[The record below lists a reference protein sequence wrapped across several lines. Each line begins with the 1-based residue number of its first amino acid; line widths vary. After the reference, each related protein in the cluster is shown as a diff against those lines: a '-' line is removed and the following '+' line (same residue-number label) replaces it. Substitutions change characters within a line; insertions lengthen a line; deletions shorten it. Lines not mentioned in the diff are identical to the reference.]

1 LHIDVF
7 LLAKTMKKL
16 KAITLILI
24 TVTALS
30 ASAIVAAQTRYVT
43 DDFKVMLRTGP
54 SVQNKIVDSLNS
66 GTRLEVLRED
76 AGNGHSQVQTSSGKI
91 GYVLTRFLSDNRSAR
106 SRLKYLEGQL
116 KQLRSKPG
124 ELQTLLATS
133 QDENQQLIAQNTQ
146 LTNQYTAASQELAQI
161 KAVSADAVNLSQRSA
176 KLETEVQ
183 QLLLQLDDIRIQNEV
198 LKDQSAKRW
207 FVLGVGAILVG
218 LLLGWI
224 LSIARRP
231 RRQSW
236 GA

>member
-1 LHIDVF
+1 MNNKSI
-7 LLAKTMKKL
+7 A
-16 KAITLILI
+16 AIFVLT
-24 TVTALS
+24 
-30 ASAIVAAQTRYVT
+30 AIVLIGDVAHAQTRYVT

-54 SVQNKIVDSLNS
+54 STRNKIVDSLNS

-76 AGNGHSQVQTSSGKI
+76 AGNGHSQVQTGGGKI
-91 GYVLTRFLSDNRSAR
+91 GYVLTRFLSTSRSAR
-106 SRLKYLEGQL
+106 SRVKSLESQL
-116 KQLRSKPG
+116 AQLRSKPG
-124 ELQTLLATS
+124 ELQTLLASS
-133 QDENQQLIAQNTQ
+133 QEENRELINQNTR
-146 LTNQYTAASQELAQI
+146 LTNQYKTASQELAEI

-176 KLETEVQ
+176 KLESEVQ
-183 QLLLQLDDIRIQNEV
+183 QLLLQLDDIRIENEV

-207 FVLGVGAILVG
+207 YVLGGGTVLIG

>member
-1 LHIDVF
+1 
-7 LLAKTMKKL
+7 MKKL
-16 KAITLILI
+16 KIVTLITI
-24 TVTALS
+24 TVIALS
-30 ASAIVAAQTRYVT
+30 TSGMLCAQARYVT

-76 AGNGHSQVQTSSGKI
+76 AGNGHSQVQTSNGTI

-106 SRLKYLEGQL
+106 SRVKTLESQL

-124 ELQTLLATS
+124 ELQTLLASS
-133 QDENQQLIAQNTQ
+133 QEENQQLILQNTQ
-146 LTNQYTAASQELAQI
+146 LTSQYEASSKELAQI
-161 KAVSADAVNLSQRSA
+161 KTVSADAVNLSQRSA

-207 FVLGVGAILVG
+207 FVLGVGAILIG

-224 LSIARRP
+224 LSIAVRP

>member
-1 LHIDVF
+1 
-7 LLAKTMKKL
+7 MKNIKIL
-16 KAITLILI
+16 TLII
-24 TVTALS
+24 FVVGSSFTGVS
-30 ASAIVAAQTRYVT
+30 MGQTRYVT

-54 SVQNKIVDSLNS
+54 SVQNKIVDSLSS

-76 AGNGHSQVQTSSGKI
+76 AGNGHSQVQTTSGKI
-91 GYVLTRFLSDNRSAR
+91 GYVLTRFLSINRSAR
-106 SRLKYLEGQL
+106 SRVETLEGQL

-124 ELQTLLATS
+124 ELQALLATS
-133 QDENQQLIAQNTQ
+133 QEENLELIVQNTQ
-146 LTNQYTAASQELAQI
+146 LTKEYKASSQELAEI
-161 KAVSADAVNLSQRSA
+161 KTVSADAVNLSIRSA

>member
-1 LHIDVF
+1 
-7 LLAKTMKKL
+7 
-16 KAITLILI
+16 
-24 TVTALS
+24 
-30 ASAIVAAQTRYVT
+30 
-43 DDFKVMLRTGP
+43 
-54 SVQNKIVDSLNS
+54 
-66 GTRLEVLRED
+66 
-76 AGNGHSQVQTSSGKI
+76 
-91 GYVLTRFLSDNRSAR
+91 
-106 SRLKYLEGQL
+106 
-116 KQLRSKPG
+116 
-124 ELQTLLATS
+124 
-133 QDENQQLIAQNTQ
+133 
-146 LTNQYTAASQELAQI
+146 
-161 KAVSADAVNLSQRSA
+161 VSADAVNLSIRSA

>member
-1 LHIDVF
+1 MNNKSI
-7 LLAKTMKKL
+7 A
-16 KAITLILI
+16 AIFVLT
-24 TVTALS
+24 
-30 ASAIVAAQTRYVT
+30 AIVLFSDVAQAQTRYVT

-54 SVQNKIVDSLNS
+54 STRNKIVDSLNS

-76 AGNGHSQVQTSSGKI
+76 AGNGHSQVQTSTGKI
-91 GYVLTRFLSDNRSAR
+91 GYVLTRFLSNSRSAR
-106 SRLKYLEGQL
+106 SRVKSLESQL
-116 KQLRSKPG
+116 AQLRSKPG
-124 ELQTLLATS
+124 ELQALLASS
-133 QDENQQLIAQNTQ
+133 QEENQELITQNTR
-146 LTNQYTAASQELAQI
+146 LTNQYKAASQELAEI

-176 KLETEVQ
+176 KLESEVQ
-183 QLLLQLDDIRIQNEV
+183 QLLLQLDDIRIENEV

-207 FVLGVGAILVG
+207 YVLGGGTVLIG

>member
-1 LHIDVF
+1 
-7 LLAKTMKKL
+7 MKKL
-16 KAITLILI
+16 KVITLILI
-24 TVTALS
+24 AVTALS
-30 ASAIVAAQTRYVT
+30 ASAMVAAQTRYVT

-76 AGNGHSQVQTSSGKI
+76 AGNGHSQVQTSNGKI

-106 SRLKYLEGQL
+106 SRLKYLESQL

-124 ELQTLLATS
+124 ELQALLVTS
-133 QDENQQLIAQNTQ
+133 QDENQLLITQNTQ
-146 LTNQYTAASQELAQI
+146 LTNQYAEASKELEQI

-176 KLETEVQ
+176 KLEIEVQ

-224 LSIARRP
+224 LSIAQRP

>member
-1 LHIDVF
+1 
-7 LLAKTMKKL
+7 M
-16 KAITLILI
+16 
-24 TVTALS
+24 
-30 ASAIVAAQTRYVT
+30 ASAFFSAAAVAQTRYVT
-43 DDFKVMLRTGP
+43 DEFKVMLRSGP
-54 SVQNKIVDSLNS
+54 SVKNKIIDSLKS

-76 AGNGHSQVQTSSGKI
+76 SGNGHSQVQTSGGKI
-91 GYVLTRFLSDNRSAR
+91 GYVLTRFLVPNRSAR
-106 SRLKYLEGQL
+106 SRVKYLEGQL

-124 ELQTLLATS
+124 ELQALLATS
-133 QDENQQLIAQNTQ
+133 QEENQELIAQNLR
-146 LTNQYTAASQELAQI
+146 LTNQLKTVSLELAQI
-161 KAVSADAVNLSQRSA
+161 KEVSADAVNLSQRSA

-183 QLLLQLDDIRIQNEV
+183 QLLLELDGIRILNED
-198 LKDQSAKRW
+198 LSDQSAKRW